1 VNPPRTDSS
10 LSIADTRRLLGQHDP
25 KVITRNEPLAVLVP
39 LTAPEGET
47 EAVFWHRKAQE
58 RSRRINELERI
69 VENLRLGLVTAMDE
83 VARLQEEL
91 DS

>member
-1 VNPPRTDSS
+1 MNPPRIDHT
-10 LSIADTRRLLGQHDP
+10 LSIEDTRALLGQHQP
-25 KVITRNEPLAVLVP
+25 TTITRTEPLARLVP

-58 RSRRINELERI
+58 RSWRISELERT

-83 VARLQEEL
+83 IARLDEEL
-91 DS
+91 KS